1 MALASFLLLA
11 PPVVGDP
18 PPSVAPR
25 AHVVARGE
33 TLGSIA
39 SRYGVSVAALVAAN
53 RLPSERVTLRVGQRL
68 TLPVT
73 GPPRAVASARPP
85 AANAPARPTTS
96 SAQAT
101 PSPGAKP
108 SSPATTSSPGKPSP
122 QATTSPAAKP
132 SPQAPASPPAQ
143 TRTAMSRATPPPPVT
158 RGPRGLELAVPDF
171 VEVSP
176 LFTWPVEGPVTS
188 TFGRRRSAWHRGI
201 DIKADRGAV
210 VFAAAGGV
218 VVTSGVEPRYGRVV
232 KIEHDDGFVTVYA
245 HNEENLVQA
254 GMHVSPGDPIATIGR
269 TGRATAHHLH
279 FEIRRN
285 GAVYNPL
292 YLLPL
297 PPRVGQV
304 EESDE
309 PDEEHE

>member
-1 MALASFLLLA
+1 M
-11 PPVVGDP
+11 
-18 PPSVAPR
+18 
-25 AHVVARGE
+25 
-33 TLGSIA
+33 
-39 SRYGVSVAALVAAN
+39 AALVAAN
-53 RLPSERVTLRVGQRL
+53 RLASERVVLRIGQRL
-68 TLPVT
+68 VLPT
-73 GPPRAVASARPP
+73 SGPPRAATAAR
-85 AANAPARPTTS
+85 TL
-96 SAQAT
+96 
-101 PSPGAKP
+101 
-108 SSPATTSSPGKPSP
+108 PATTPPGARASVVTRAPSP
-122 QATTSPAAKP
+122 P
-132 SPQAPASPPAQ
+132 
-143 TRTAMSRATPPPPVT
+143 RPPVMT

-171 VEVSP
+171 LDASP

-201 DIKADRGAV
+201 DIKAERGAV
-210 VFAAAGGV
+210 IFAAAAGV

-232 KIEHDDGFVTVYA
+232 KIEHDRGFVTVYA

-254 GMHVSPGDPIATIGR
+254 GMQVSPGDPIATIGK
-269 TGRATAHHLH
+269 TGRATAYHLH

-309 PDEEHE
+309 PDEQHE